1 MGTKGGSCRYRTPR
15 CLRHNH
21 FQSSRSCPS
30 ADEHPETMKMPEVTP
45 LPNSPAPL
53 PSPQGRGKRGRGE
66 RVRGIFK
73 AVKRALWR
81 VLRFQGR
88 SDADAAP
95 DIDLE
100 RCAELLRFE
109 LPSAIATPRAPCP
122 ATASQEQT
130 RASTEGTQ
138 GILGGR
144 RGGLRPTNSRVAAAW
159 RRYRGNSVPQMSDR
173 SDRQCNSS
181 DFEHSKDQ
189 ARGPSITG
197 LEVGLSASTLALRRG
212 VQFRITRASSKPP
225 NGPAR

>member
-88 SDADAAP
+88 SDADAVP

-122 ATASQEQT
+122 TTASQEQT

-144 RGGLRPTNSRVAAAW
+144 RGGCGQQIAESLPPGAGIGETLCPRCPTGQIANAIPQTLSIQRIK
-159 RRYRGNSVPQMSDR
+159 RGALPL
-173 SDRQCNSS
+173 
-181 DFEHSKDQ
+181 
-189 ARGPSITG
+189 P
-197 LEVGLSASTLALRRG
+197 ALRL
-212 VQFRITRASSKPP
+212 ACPP
-225 NGPAR
+225 RR